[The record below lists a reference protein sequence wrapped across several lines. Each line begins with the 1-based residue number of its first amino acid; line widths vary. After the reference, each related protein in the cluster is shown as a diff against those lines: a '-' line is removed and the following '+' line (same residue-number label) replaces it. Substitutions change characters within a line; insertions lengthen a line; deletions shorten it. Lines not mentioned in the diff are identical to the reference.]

1 MAEVQESIETAAQ
14 PQSRLT
20 FVHVATGMKVQFS
33 DYFLTEF
40 QDSVSTQYNKVS
52 TFGRMDPIVNFQGAQ
67 RKISL
72 GILVKPPDDGI
83 KLASL
88 HRKITRL
95 QKMQYPV
102 YESGDN
108 ALTIQRPPIVLARL
122 ANLIRGGDDKALL
135 CAMEGF
141 AFTPKAGFTPDSTP
155 FMRFGAQTDNA
166 QTAQGASSSDKFYF
180 QEYTFKFDLTVLHRF
195 PVGFSRADSVQ
206 SISDP
211 DLQNYKVGTGV
222 DDKVRFLGGYYFGSH
237 TDETAKADVK
247 VFNAAADPVKEDIQT
262 LADAQN
268 LLSQFDFS
276 E

>member
-1 MAEVQESIETAAQ
+1 MAQVAQESIETAAQ

-33 DYFLTEF
+33 NYFLTEF

-72 GILVKPPDDGI
+72 GILVKPPDNDIDLG
-83 KLASL
+83 SL

-166 QTAQGASSSDKFYF
+166 VAADASSSDKFYF

-211 DLQNYKVGTGV
+211 DLQNYKLGTGV
-222 DDKVRFLGGYYFGSH
+222 DEKVRFLGGYYFGSH
-237 TDETAKADVK
+237 TDETATADVK
-247 VFNAAADPVKEDIQT
+247 VFNAVADPHSEDIQS